1 MNLSMLQQGWM
12 CRVVGQ
18 QHHGAVWAAEG
29 PHGTSVLRSLSAVL
43 FLFLLVPRGSRDRT
57 SHVLFQH
64 PQRSLLRD
72 GEAFLCLSGL
82 ICSSRLTFSRE
93 ELTWPLQISPSLPV
107 APCLPLFVHL
117 QSPDISS
124 PLAKASPG

>member
-1 MNLSMLQQGWM
+1 MLIPEDHAA
-12 CRVVGQ
+12 CEPPTP
-18 QHHGAVWAAEG
+18 VWAAEG
-29 PHGTSVLRSLSAVL
+29 PHGTSVLQSLSAVL
-43 FLFLLVPRGSRDRT
+43 FLFLLVPRGS
-57 SHVLFQH
+57 SPILFQH
-64 PQRSLLRD
+64 PQRTLPRD

-124 PLAKASPG
+124 PPAKAGPG